1 MSVRTGRRAL
11 WRHERRGGVCSGPG
25 CCVPLLLLCGA
36 YVLRCVCEGLLF
48 DRAASLQALH
58 PNCNGVRG
66 GSRDGHARRIPHTTT
81 RPFEAHHTSS
91 ACLCVV
97 AVTRTTRWPSASGC
111 SRHTLWINS
120 GGTAALH
127 RRACGSPAVTAGR
140 LKPATD
146 ARITLVTTL
155 CLCGT
160 CLDPASNSK
169 CCLPY
174 SVLLPQMPR
183 RCADNRHSA
192 QRARELLV
200 PQWLPRIKRT
210 NRLT

>member
-1 MSVRTGRRAL
+1 VAAREA
-11 WRHERRGGVCSGPG
+11 RRGVLRAWG

-66 GSRDGHARRIPHTTT
+66 GSRDGHAAPHTTHDDA
-81 RPFEAHHTSS
+81 PFRGSSHQQRLPLCGGRHKNDAMAVRKRLLAPHTLDKLRRHSSS
-91 ACLCVV
+91 APPRL
-97 AVTRTTRWPSASGC
+97 RLP
-111 SRHTLWINS
+111 
-120 GGTAALH
+120 
-127 RRACGSPAVTAGR
+127 SPAVTAGR

-146 ARITLVTTL
+146 GSYYARDDA
-155 CLCGT
+155 LCGT

-210 NRLT
+210 DRLT

>member
-66 GSRDGHARRIPHTTT
+66 GSRDGHPRRIPHTTT

-127 RRACGSPAVTAGR
+127 RRACGSPAGTAGR

-155 CLCGT
+155 CVGPAWTPRQTQSVVFHIACCSHR
-160 CLDPASNSK
+160 CLAAVLTIATARSAHVNYSSRSGCRGSN
-169 CCLPY
+169 
-174 SVLLPQMPR
+174 
-183 RCADNRHSA
+183 
-192 QRARELLV
+192 ELTV
-200 PQWLPRIKRT
+200 
-210 NRLT
+210 

>member
-1 MSVRTGRRAL
+1 MLRA
-11 WRHERRGGVCSGPG
+11 WG

-66 GSRDGHARRIPHTTT
+66 GSRDGHGAPHTTHDDA
-81 RPFEAHHTSS
+81 PFRGSSHTSS

-169 CCLPY
+169 CYSSVVFHIACCSHRCLAAVLTIATARSAHVNY
-174 SVLLPQMPR
+174 SSR
-183 RCADNRHSA
+183 SGCRGSN
-192 QRARELLV
+192 ELTV
-200 PQWLPRIKRT
+200 
-210 NRLT
+210 

>member
-1 MSVRTGRRAL
+1 MAYGSSGLVEESAQDGDLEERVERHVVMSVRTGRRAL

-66 GSRDGHARRIPHTTT
+66 GSRDDHAAPHTTHDDASF
-81 RPFEAHHTSS
+81 RGSS
-91 ACLCVV
+91 HQQRLPLCGGRHKNDAM
-97 AVTRTTRWPSASGC
+97 AVRKRLLAP
-111 SRHTLWINS
+111 HTLDKLRRR
-120 GGTAALH
+120 TAALH

-155 CLCGT
+155 CVG
-160 CLDPASNSK
+160 PAWT
-169 CCLPY
+169 PRQTQ
-174 SVLLPQMPR
+174 SVVF
-183 RCADNRHSA
+183 H
-192 QRARELLV
+192 
-200 PQWLPRIKRT
+200 I
-210 NRLT
+210 

>member
-1 MSVRTGRRAL
+1 VAAREA
-11 WRHERRGGVCSGPG
+11 RRGVLRAWVLRAAAAAVW
-25 CCVPLLLLCGA
+25 CV
-36 YVLRCVCEGLLF
+36 YVLRCVCEGLLSIA
-48 DRAASLQALH
+48 RRLSKPCIQTAT
-58 PNCNGVRG
+58 
-66 GSRDGHARRIPHTTT
+66 GSGEEAGTATQRRIPHTTT

-155 CLCGT
+155 CVGPAWTPRQTQSVVFHIACCSHR
-160 CLDPASNSK
+160 CLAAVLTIATARSAHVNYSSRSGCRGSN
-169 CCLPY
+169 
-174 SVLLPQMPR
+174 
-183 RCADNRHSA
+183 
-192 QRARELLV
+192 ELTV
-200 PQWLPRIKRT
+200 
-210 NRLT
+210 

>member
-1 MSVRTGRRAL
+1 MAA
-11 WRHERRGGVCSGPG
+11 RGEAG
-25 CCVPLLLLCGA
+25 CAQGLGAAAVLLCGA

-58 PNCNGVRG
+58 PNCNGVTG
-66 GSRDGHARRIPHTTT
+66 EEAGTATARRIPHTTT

-155 CLCGT
+155 CVGPAWTPRQTQSVVFHIACCSHR
-160 CLDPASNSK
+160 CLAAVLTIATARSAHVNYSSRSGCRGSN
-169 CCLPY
+169 
-174 SVLLPQMPR
+174 
-183 RCADNRHSA
+183 
-192 QRARELLV
+192 ELTV
-200 PQWLPRIKRT
+200 
-210 NRLT
+210 